1 MIPKN
6 RFSYLSATAAI
17 LDIESYQNRQQ
28 FNLWTVMMCLCEN
41 NQIES
46 WQIQMGENETLRFIC
61 LHMVHT
67 IACVMLKQQFFE
79 IEMNT
84 HNFYNNTLSFLK
96 GSLISI

>member
-6 RFSYLSATAAI
+6 MFSYLSATAAI
-17 LDIESYQNRQQ
+17 LDIKSYPNRQQ
-28 FNLWTVMMCLCEN
+28 CNLWTVMMCLCEN

-46 WQIQMGENETLRFIC
+46 WQIQMGENETLRFIW

-79 IEMNT
+79 IETNT
-84 HNFYNNTLSFLK
+84 KNFLNK
-96 GSLISI
+96 HIVIPEK